1 MFAPLGM
8 TLPQLF
14 KAWLCFRNK
23 AHTSHQTGQG
33 EVSNT
38 SYKLGEDK
46 EVVG

>member
-1 MFAPLGM
+1 MALLRTRC
-8 TLPQLF
+8 TL
-14 KAWLCFRNK
+14 
-23 AHTSHQTGQG
+23 SHQTGQG